1 MSMTP
6 RPVVAA
12 ALAAL
17 LASGCLRAGEPLAT
31 TLRQATQALMDAAA
45 PGERAVW
52 AHYTDARFVYVTE
65 DNEVKTRAAVLEDLK
80 PLPAGYAGWI
90 TVEAFE
96 CHPFGT
102 FAVTTYIIDEH
113 EIIEG
118 QTLHARYRS
127 SDTWLRSAA
136 GWRLAAAQVF
146 AIQQDPPRGTLSAP
160 RLADYEGDYS
170 LSAATR
176 QSIRRDGDHL
186 LAERTGRTPQV
197 LLPESGDVFFTPG
210 RPRTRRIFTRAA
222 DGQVS
227 GFADRREGIDLLW
240 TRVAPETGAR

>member
-1 MSMTP
+1 MGSCFLGAVKITAAKKKVTLKDLA
-6 RPVVAA
+6 VVA
-12 ALAAL
+12 
-17 LASGCLRAGEPLAT
+17 
-31 TLRQATQALMDAAA
+31 
-45 PGERAVW
+45 
-52 AHYTDARFVYVTE
+52 
-65 DNEVKTRAAVLEDLK
+65 EV
-80 PLPAGYAGWI
+80 
-90 TVEAFE
+90 
-96 CHPFGT
+96 
-102 FAVTTYIIDEH
+102 
-113 EIIEG
+113 
-118 QTLHARYRS
+118 TLHH
-127 SDTWLRSAA
+127 THE
-136 GWRLAAAQVF
+136 
-146 AIQQDPPRGTLSAP
+146 T
-160 RLADYEGDYS
+160 GDYS

>member
-1 MSMTP
+1 
-6 RPVVAA
+6 
-12 ALAAL
+12 
-17 LASGCLRAGEPLAT
+17 
-31 TLRQATQALMDAAA
+31 
-45 PGERAVW
+45 
-52 AHYTDARFVYVTE
+52 
-65 DNEVKTRAAVLEDLK
+65 
-80 PLPAGYAGWI
+80 
-90 TVEAFE
+90 
-96 CHPFGT
+96 
-102 FAVTTYIIDEH
+102 VTTYIIDEH

-186 LAERTGRTPQV
+186 LAERTGRAPQV